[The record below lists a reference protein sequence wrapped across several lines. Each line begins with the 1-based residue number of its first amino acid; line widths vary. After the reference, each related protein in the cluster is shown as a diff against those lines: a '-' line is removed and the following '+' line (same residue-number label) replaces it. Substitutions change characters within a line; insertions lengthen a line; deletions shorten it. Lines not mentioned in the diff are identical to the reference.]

1 MATTITIQP
10 VTNIL
15 VSTLLPV
22 YYQISDTSLDTT
34 NIIAKCFVQDQV
46 TLIQT
51 QIGGSYRLAPH
62 LEFSGTYRFDA
73 SEIFNTV
80 TKGNLNFIKNTIGT
94 TSGFQ
99 NAITNWADE
108 STYFVNV
115 EFFRE
120 YLDAAT
126 GLIVVDPTA
135 TISNKIYIIEGCPD
149 KPFLL
154 QAVKD
159 NGSNAGAF
167 KFFTALY
174 NAEDTYRRYF
184 TNYPI
189 ALDGGVRVS
198 NVTIHESEQYML
210 TFQTPR
216 SSRSNLCPYFFET
229 KTYDDAGTLLN
240 THSSSVAESL
250 NVQSIMVGFFD
261 IVNNLTAN
269 LSEGSDFRLV
279 TNYTVDLRY
288 NKSTVVCSYASAL
301 TVYNFKVNRDC
312 IKRSGY
318 LRFAF
323 KNMLGGYDMV
333 TSNGKFAKKVKNKF
347 DDFEKSLG
355 YFGWNETMDFGS
367 SNWANQNVERFTVTT
382 QMMTKK
388 TAAHFAEMFSS
399 TQVYLKHE
407 QIAQSR
413 VANADLSVEALDQ
426 PNVFYPIVL
435 KSANINIDQSNE
447 NHVSLKFQF
456 EMAVNQR
463 NPRA

>member
-135 TISNKIYIIEGCPD
+135 TISNKIYILIDDTLQTIP
-149 KPFLL
+149 LL
-154 QAVKD
+154 
-159 NGSNAGAF
+159 
-167 KFFTALY
+167 
-174 NAEDTYRRYF
+174 
-184 TNYPI
+184 
-189 ALDGGVRVS
+189 
-198 NVTIHESEQYML
+198 
-210 TFQTPR
+210 
-216 SSRSNLCPYFFET
+216 
-229 KTYDDAGTLLN
+229 
-240 THSSSVAESL
+240 
-250 NVQSIMVGFFD
+250 
-261 IVNNLTAN
+261 
-269 LSEGSDFRLV
+269 
-279 TNYTVDLRY
+279 
-288 NKSTVVCSYASAL
+288 
-301 TVYNFKVNRDC
+301 
-312 IKRSGY
+312 
-318 LRFAF
+318 
-323 KNMLGGYDMV
+323 
-333 TSNGKFAKKVKNKF
+333 
-347 DDFEKSLG
+347 
-355 YFGWNETMDFGS
+355 
-367 SNWANQNVERFTVTT
+367 
-382 QMMTKK
+382 
-388 TAAHFAEMFSS
+388 
-399 TQVYLKHE
+399 
-407 QIAQSR
+407 
-413 VANADLSVEALDQ
+413 
-426 PNVFYPIVL
+426 
-435 KSANINIDQSNE
+435 
-447 NHVSLKFQF
+447 
-456 EMAVNQR
+456 
-463 NPRA
+463 